1 MESAESETADV
12 AAETVDVAAAVQAEA
27 DTSWVWILVLLV
39 TLVLGE
45 AFRRWTRSA
54 PPAAAAAAPAAK
66 SKKSAAKSKSEPA
79 TKSKSENATPAAE
92 SKPDS
97 APKGESES
105 AATAA
110 ESNPDSALNQRI
122 SDSAAAAGSMA
133 AAAQAPQVAPPITP
147 QDLMDRLDCVPVFTM
162 VQQDKTAGG
171 VVIARLD
178 DNRPFFFMEASDCAA
193 KLKEWKASHPESENT
208 GGIGAIMMHVTGLG
222 SAVGAVNRLS
232 ARIIPRAADLALAAS
247 LPTKEE
253 VVWSEGKA
261 LPLFACHG
269 LLQLVNGAHVKP
281 LFLDGD
287 DAQTALAQGKQAAGA
302 PAGAQQLELIV
313 VSLQK
318 MTFMMT
324 SGKVLGAHPA
334 PSNTSPSPSL
344 SLSPSPSLSPTLT
357 PTPDLHFDP
366 PPPHPHPD
374 LYPDLHPDLHRD
386 RGHPS
391 QVNPDGLRFVPPS
404 RSLRAVAI
412 LEQQA
417 TAARASQPQPAVEN
431 DPDDDPPPLEDDP
444 NETEVD

>member
-1 MESAESETADV
+1 MVSGAE
-12 AAETVDVAAAVQAEA
+12 AETVDVAAAVQTEA
-27 DTSWVWILVLLV
+27 DASWGYVILVLLV

-45 AFRRWTRSA
+45 AFRRLIRSA
-54 PPAAAAAAPAAK
+54 PAAESKPAAAAPAAK

-79 TKSKSENATPAAE
+79 TKSKPENAAPAAE
-92 SKPDS
+92 SKHDS
-97 APKGESES
+97 APKSDSES

-110 ESNPDSALNQRI
+110 KSNPDSALNQRI
-122 SDSAAAAGSMA
+122 SDSAVAAGSMA
-133 AAAQAPQVAPPITP
+133 AAAQAPQVVPSISP

-162 VQQDKTAGG
+162 VQQDRTAGG

-178 DNRPFFFMEASDCAA
+178 NNRPFFFMEASECAA
-193 KLKEWKASHPESENT
+193 KLKEWKASHSESENT

-222 SAVGAVNRLS
+222 SAVGAVNRLN

-287 DAQTALAQGKQAAGA
+287 DAQMALAQGKQAAGA

-324 SGKVLGAHPA
+324 SGKV
-334 PSNTSPSPSL
+334 
-344 SLSPSPSLSPTLT
+344 
-357 PTPDLHFDP
+357 
-366 PPPHPHPD
+366 
-374 LYPDLHPDLHRD
+374 
-386 RGHPS
+386 
-391 QVNPDGLRFVPPS
+391 NPDGLRFVPPS
-404 RSLRAVAI
+404 KSLRAVAM

-417 TAARASQPQPAVEN
+417 TAARASQQA

>member
-1 MESAESETADV
+1 MESETRGGP
-12 AAETVDVAAAVQAEA
+12 ETVEVPAAVETEA
-27 DTSWVWILVLLV
+27 DASWGYLILVLLV
-39 TLVLGE
+39 TLVVGE
-45 AFRRWTRSA
+45 AFRRWNRSA
-54 PPAAAAAAPAAK
+54 QPAAAAPAAK
-66 SKKSAAKSKSEPA
+66 SKKSDAKSKSENTA
-79 TKSKSENATPAAE
+79 PAAE
-92 SKPDS
+92 SEPGS
-97 APKGESES
+97 APKSESES

-133 AAAQAPQVAPPITP
+133 AAAQAPQVVPPISP

-162 VQQDKTAGG
+162 VQQDRTAGG

-178 DNRPFFFMEASDCAA
+178 DNRPFFFMEASECAA

-208 GGIGAIMMHVTGLG
+208 GGIGAILMHVTGLG
-222 SAVGAVNRLS
+222 SAVGAVNRLN
-232 ARIIPRAADLALAAS
+232 ARIIPRAADLELAAS

-287 DAQTALAQGKQAAGA
+287 DAQMALAQGKQAAGA

-324 SGKVLGAHPA
+324 SGKV
-334 PSNTSPSPSL
+334 
-344 SLSPSPSLSPTLT
+344 
-357 PTPDLHFDP
+357 
-366 PPPHPHPD
+366 
-374 LYPDLHPDLHRD
+374 
-386 RGHPS
+386 
-391 QVNPDGLRFVPPS
+391 NPDGLRFVPPS
-404 RSLRAVAI
+404 KSLRAVAM

-417 TAARASQPQPAVEN
+417 TAARASQPQPVAGVEA

>member
-1 MESAESETADV
+1 MESETRGGP
-12 AAETVDVAAAVQAEA
+12 ETVEVPAAVETEA
-27 DTSWVWILVLLV
+27 DASWGYLILVLLV
-39 TLVLGE
+39 TLVVGE
-45 AFRRWTRSA
+45 AFRRWNRSA
-54 PPAAAAAAPAAK
+54 QPAAAAPAAK
-66 SKKSAAKSKSEPA
+66 SKKSDAKSKSEPA
-79 TKSKSENATPAAE
+79 TKSKSENTAPAAE
-92 SKPDS
+92 SEPGS
-97 APKGESES
+97 APKSESES

-133 AAAQAPQVAPPITP
+133 
-147 QDLMDRLDCVPVFTM
+147 
-162 VQQDKTAGG
+162 GG

-178 DNRPFFFMEASDCAA
+178 DNRPFFFMEASECAA

-208 GGIGAIMMHVTGLG
+208 GGIGAILMHVTGLG
-222 SAVGAVNRLS
+222 SAVGAVNRLN
-232 ARIIPRAADLALAAS
+232 ARIIPRAADLELAAS

-287 DAQTALAQGKQAAGA
+287 DAQMALAQGKQAAGA

-324 SGKVLGAHPA
+324 SGKV
-334 PSNTSPSPSL
+334 
-344 SLSPSPSLSPTLT
+344 
-357 PTPDLHFDP
+357 
-366 PPPHPHPD
+366 
-374 LYPDLHPDLHRD
+374 
-386 RGHPS
+386 
-391 QVNPDGLRFVPPS
+391 NPDGLRFVPPS
-404 RSLRAVAI
+404 KSLRAVAM

-417 TAARASQPQPAVEN
+417 TAARASQPQPVAGVEA